1 MGILGKD
8 TSPHYRHMDFIDQIK
23 SISQQIL
30 KLREQIQTEE
40 ATKSAFVMPFINAL
54 GYNVFNPMEVCPEF
68 TADVPGLKGEKVDYA
83 IIMDNKPI
91 ILIECK
97 WCGGNLENPKHN
109 SQLHRYFHTTEA
121 KFSVLTNGIIYRF
134 YTDTEKPN
142 IMDEKSFFEFNM
154 LDFNDSNIN
163 ELKRFSKSSF
173 NSGELEDVARNLL
186 YTKEIKRIMTE
197 QLADPSPEFVKFFA
211 SQVYSGRLAASVM
224 ERFTEIT
231 KRSLKEFINERITE
245 RLAAAINTPET
256 STPSTEGQEIEP
268 ESSSDDEGIVTT
280 EEELEAFHIVKAIL
294 REVVDV
300 GRIEYKD
307 TKSYFGVNLDGKAT
321 KTICRLRFFPSKKS
335 IAIIDAEGKEAKKL
349 LSTLDEI
356 YGVAGILKDRARYL
370 AQDEI
375 TQPEVVEQ

>member
-1 MGILGKD
+1 
-8 TSPHYRHMDFIDQIK
+8 MDFIDQIK

-54 GYNVFNPMEVCPEF
+54 GYNVFNPIEVCPEF

-83 IIMDNKPI
+83 IIMHEKPI

-154 LDFNDSNIN
+154 LDFHESNIN

-224 ERFTEIT
+224 ERFTDIT
-231 KRSLKEFINERITE
+231 RRSLKEFINERITE

-256 STPSTEGQEIEP
+256 STPSTEGQEVES
-268 ESSSDDEGIVTT
+268 ESSSDEGIVTT

-307 TKSYFGVNLDGKAT
+307 TKSYFGVNLDGKTT
-321 KTICRLRFFPSKKS
+321 KTICRLRFFPTKKS
-335 IAIIDAEGKEAKKL
+335 IAIIDAEGKEAKKV
-349 LSTLDEI
+349 LSSLNEI

-370 AQDEI
+370 AQDET